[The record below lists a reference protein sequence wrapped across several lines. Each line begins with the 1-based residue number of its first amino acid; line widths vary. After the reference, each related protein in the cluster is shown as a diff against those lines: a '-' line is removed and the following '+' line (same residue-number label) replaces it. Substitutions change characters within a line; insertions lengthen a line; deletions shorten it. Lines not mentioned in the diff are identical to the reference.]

1 MTNTI
6 EVPVDLIQSGDIVA
20 IRDLLPKQNL
30 FGRRAADPELGHGI
44 IISEYPDQDNF
55 VQFAT
60 GKSWGEVRLEDLTL
74 DPAELTTLEDFES
87 ALIGTV
93 VAESLGN
100 AHQKTDLDQWESLDG
115 IFTNKDMENKGP
127 WKILREGWGE

>member
-1 MTNTI
+1 MPNTI
-6 EVPVDLIQSGDIVA
+6 EVPISLIQAGDLDA
-20 IRDLLPKQNL
+20 IRELLPKENL

-74 DPAELTTLEDFES
+74 DPAELTTLEDFEN
-87 ALIGTV
+87 APIGTIISYPRV
-93 VAESLGN
+93 SAF
-100 AHQKTDLDQWESLDG
+100 QKVINGQWESLNATL
-115 IFTNKDMENKGP
+115 TNEKMANCSP
-127 WKILREGWGE
+127 WKILRWGWGK